1 MQNIIQLQH
10 VQKKIKDQIIVK
22 NLDFSVKK
30 GEIFGFL
37 GPSGAG
43 KTTTINMMT
52 GLFKVSKGSL
62 KVLGYN
68 ASKLGTSQFM
78 HDIGIMTDH
87 SSLYHRLT
95 IYENLK
101 LFSNIYQ
108 MPKQRI
114 DEVLENVELND
125 HRNKRISELSS
136 GMKQRVLL
144 ARAIIHKPK
153 LLFLDEP
160 TANLDPI
167 TSKLIHSRL
176 KEINEQG
183 TTVFIT
189 THDMDEAAQLCHR
202 VAFIING
209 EIKLIGHPQSLQYQY
224 ATPTIKIV
232 TKDDIHYTL
241 DINSDTGALIHKLIT
256 NDNLKYI
263 ASDIPSLGDIF
274 VKVTGEELKSNEII

>member
-62 KVLGYN
+62 NVLGYN

-78 HDIGIMTDH
+78 HNIGIMTDH

-101 LFSNIYQ
+101 LFSDIYQ
-108 MPKQRI
+108 IPTQRI

-160 TANLDPI
+160 TRQAEI
-167 TSKLIHSRL
+167 SYAVFCL
-176 KEINEQG
+176 KKKKIN
-183 TTVFIT
+183 TTLHT
-189 THDMDEAAQLCHR
+189 T
-202 VAFIING
+202 F
-209 EIKLIGHPQSLQYQY
+209 
-224 ATPTIKIV
+224 TPLLTHLTILTV
-232 TKDDIHYTL
+232 SYSSPRPPFT
-241 DINSDTGALIHKLIT
+241 
-256 NDNLKYI
+256 
-263 ASDIPSLGDIF
+263 
-274 VKVTGEELKSNEII
+274 